1 MVLPSHG
8 AAAPWL
14 LEENLPRT
22 ALRVGRTGWG
32 SWAGLHRREEQHAV
46 LGAAGLAAVL
56 GGLVAWRGGS
66 ARWLQRIWLLRQLA
80 VAARRPSGEPK
91 TKVSEPGASLLQP
104 SLPGCEWSELFHSD
118 PGDSTKAF
126 MSCPNSRWSYSG
138 IQ

>member
-1 MVLPSHG
+1 MQCLEPLVLLQSLAG
-8 AAAPWL
+8 WWLGEVAP
-14 LEENLPRT
+14 
-22 ALRVGRTGWG
+22 AD
-32 SWAGLHRREEQHAV
+32 
-46 LGAAGLAAVL
+46 LAT
-56 GGLVAWRGGS
+56 
-66 ARWLQRIWLLRQLA
+66 QLA